1 MNNALSPNRIV
12 TALTILV
19 LAALPFF
26 TSNLYYVHVATT
38 IAIYWIVV
46 AGLNLLV
53 GFTGQ
58 LSVGH
63 VGLLAVGS
71 YTLVLASLKLGVP
84 PLFGLLLSGAVCAF
98 VGLLLGLPSL
108 RLSGF
113 YFAMVTMA
121 FGQIVAE
128 TALSEQWLTNGS
140 MGLPAPAMPELLSS
154 KYGLY
159 AVCAVLALIVTLI
172 TRNIAYSLWG
182 SSLIAI
188 RDADIAAR
196 SLGISVFRAKL
207 ITFVFSGFT
216 AGVGGGLFALSHSH
230 ITPDAFTFDL
240 GLFFFV
246 AIIIG
251 GRGAILGPFLGV
263 AVLTAIPE
271 LVSALAKYSVFF
283 YGTILLLVS
292 LLAPGGFSQ
301 LIRRATSERS
311 GQAAPVAS
319 DPDPAM
325 LRNEIAVP
333 VK

>member
-1 MNNALSPNRIV
+1 MNNAFSSRRLLMPLGV
-12 TALTILV
+12 AV
-19 LAALPFF
+19 LAALPFL

-38 IAIYWIVV
+38 IAIYWVVV

-53 GFTGQ
+53 GFSGQ

-63 VGLLAVGS
+63 VGLLAVGA
-71 YTLVLASLKLGVP
+71 YTMVLAGTHWGVP
-84 PLFGLLLSGAVCAF
+84 PLLGLLLSGAVCGF

-113 YFAMVTMA
+113 YFAMVTLA

-128 TALSEQWLTNGS
+128 LALSEQWLTNGS
-140 MGLPAPAMPELLSS
+140 MGMPAPAMPAMLSS

-159 AVCAVLALIVTLI
+159 AVCAVLALIVTVL
-172 TRNIAYSLWG
+172 TRNAAVSMWG

-188 RDADIAAR
+188 RDADVAAR
-196 SLGISVFRAKL
+196 SLGIRVFRAKL

-216 AGVGGGLFALSHSH
+216 AGVGGGLFALSHNH

-251 GRGAILGPFLGV
+251 GRGAILGPFLGL
-263 AVLTAIPE
+263 AFLAAIPE
-271 LVSALAKYSVFF
+271 LVSSLAKYSVFF

-292 LLAPGGFSQ
+292 LLTPGGLSE
-301 LIRRATSERS
+301 LIRKFISRKDSKAV
-311 GQAAPVAS
+311 PVAS

-325 LRNEIAVP
+325 LRTEISGPA
-333 VK
+333 K